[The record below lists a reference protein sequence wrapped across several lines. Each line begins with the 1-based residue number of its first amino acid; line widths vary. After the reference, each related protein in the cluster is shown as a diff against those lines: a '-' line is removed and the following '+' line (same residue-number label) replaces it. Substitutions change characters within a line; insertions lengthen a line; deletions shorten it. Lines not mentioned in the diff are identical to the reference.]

1 MTTDPVTNTITIDP
15 RPQSMPLPSRM
26 FAEAAESGIV
36 VARQRQANAAALVR
50 ICTQLRK
57 DPPHAVLTLGRGSS
71 DNAATFAR
79 YLIERHLGLL
89 TSSVAPSVASVYEA
103 TPALVGTLLV
113 AISQSGRSPDLLATV
128 GAARNQGAR
137 ILAMVNDETSP
148 LAHDADALLALGAGP
163 ELSVA
168 ATKSFIASLVAALD
182 LIAAWSG
189 DTVMARQLD
198 ALPDL
203 LDRAWA
209 LDWSAAIEPLA
220 DVRNLFV
227 IARGHALGIAQ
238 EIALKF
244 KETCGLHAEAISAA
258 EVRHGPMTLVGKDFP
273 VLILAQP
280 DETRESVAALARE
293 FAGRG
298 ALVLHA
304 GLDIAEGLALPTLA
318 ADPLIAPVLQVQ
330 SFYRLCEALAW
341 RRGIDPDQPPHLAK
355 VTQTL

>member
-1 MTTDPVTNTITIDP
+1 MTPDA
-15 RPQSMPLPSRM
+15 PSRM
-26 FAEAAESGIV
+26 FTEAAESGAV
-36 VARQRQANAAALVR
+36 VARQRKANAAVLVR
-50 ICTQLRK
+50 LCAQLRK
-57 DPPHAVLTLGRGSS
+57 QPPRAVLTLGRGSS

-79 YLIERHLGLL
+79 YLIERQLGLL

-103 TPALVGTLLV
+103 TPALAGTLLI

-128 GAARNQGAR
+128 DAARGQGAR
-137 ILAMVNDETSP
+137 IVAMVNDETSP
-148 LAHDADALLALGAGP
+148 LAHEADALLALSAGQ
-163 ELSVA
+163 ERSVA
-168 ATKSFIASLVAALD
+168 ATKSFIASLVAGLD

-189 DTVMARQLD
+189 DAEMARQLD

-220 DVRNLFV
+220 GARNLFV
-227 IARGHALGIAQ
+227 IARGHALGVAQ

-258 EVRHGPMTLVGKDFP
+258 EVRHGPMTLIGEGFP
-273 VLILAQP
+273 VLILGQP
-280 DETRESVAALARE
+280 DETHEGVAALARE

-304 GLDIAEGLALPTLA
+304 GLDIAEGVSLPTLPT
-318 ADPLIAPVLQVQ
+318 DPLIAPVLQVQ
-330 SFYRLCEALAW
+330 SFYRFCEALA
-341 RRGIDPDQPPHLAK
+341 RCRGIDPDQPPHLAK
-355 VTQTL
+355 VTETL

>member
-1 MTTDPVTNTITIDP
+1 MILDP
-15 RPQSMPLPSRM
+15 PSRM
-26 FAEAAESGIV
+26 FVEAAESGAV
-36 VARQRQANAAALVR
+36 AARQRKANAAALVR
-50 ICTQLRK
+50 LCAQLRK
-57 DPPHAVLTLGRGSS
+57 QPPRAVLTLGRGSS
-71 DNAATFAR
+71 DNAATFGR
-79 YLIERHLGLL
+79 YLVERQLGVL

-103 TPALVGTLLV
+103 TPTLADTLLI

-128 GAARNQGAR
+128 DAARAQGAR
-137 ILAMVNDETSP
+137 IVAMVNDETSP
-148 LAHDADALLALGAGP
+148 LAHEADALLALSAGP
-163 ELSVA
+163 ERSVA

-182 LIAAWSG
+182 LIAAWTS
-189 DTVMARQLD
+189 DAEMARQLD

-220 DVRNLFV
+220 DARNLFV
-227 IARGHALGIAQ
+227 IARGHALGVAQ

-258 EVRHGPMTLVGKDFP
+258 EVRHGPMTLVGEGFP
-273 VLILAQP
+273 VLILGQP

-298 ALVLHA
+298 AMVFHA
-304 GLDIAEGLALPTLA
+304 GLDIAEGVSLPVLP

-330 SFYRLCEALAW
+330 SFYRFCEALA
-341 RRGIDPDQPPHLAK
+341 RCRGIDPDQPPHLDK
-355 VTQTL
+355 VTETL